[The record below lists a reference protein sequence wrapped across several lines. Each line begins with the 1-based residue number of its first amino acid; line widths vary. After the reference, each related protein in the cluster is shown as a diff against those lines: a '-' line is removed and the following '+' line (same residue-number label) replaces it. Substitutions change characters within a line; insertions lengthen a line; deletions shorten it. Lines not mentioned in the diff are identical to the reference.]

1 MRFRVVAIHHTI
13 RPCTTLV
20 PEVMTVEVGGLVRLD
35 FENSKLSQLRAI
47 IIHVYST
54 AMLSQAFRK
63 KLLCACI
70 KAVMATGTNVYACS
84 MTRAGIPSQ
93 NGQFCSIGILRK

>member
-1 MRFRVVAIHHTI
+1 MYSMRFRVVAIHHTI

-20 PEVMTVEVGGLVRLD
+20 PEVMTVEVGGLGQLD

-54 AMLSQAFRK
+54 AMLTQAFRK
-63 KLLCACI
+63 TGFALVSKLSWRLAP
-70 KAVMATGTNVYACS
+70 MS
-84 MTRAGIPSQ
+84 MHAP
-93 NGQFCSIGILRK
+93 

>member
-63 KLLCACI
+63 NCFALVSKLLWRLAP
-70 KAVMATGTNVYACS
+70 MS
-84 MTRAGIPSQ
+84 MHAP
-93 NGQFCSIGILRK
+93 